1 MRFLKCLND
10 RFFEVR
16 SQILLMDPLPPINRV
31 FGLIAQQERQ
41 LSNEVIDESKVVL
54 ATRNPSGAS
63 RVVSMGKVVTLQ
75 TSVSRNMAFPLISKR
90 VKDLL
95 QIVCPQMVLMRRTN
109 PLSQLHQL
117 LISALTKE
125 QYQSLLALLQQS
137 QIQIAQPIAQ
147 THSLNQIS
155 SNPTSSSNT
164 GIHIALHLRS
174 ILIPRYWTQVQL
186 IIQVAL

>member
-63 RVVSMGKVVTLQ
+63 RVVSMGKVVTL
-75 TSVSRNMAFPLISKR
+75 
-90 VKDLL
+90 
-95 QIVCPQMVLMRRTN
+95 
-109 PLSQLHQL
+109 
-117 LISALTKE
+117 
-125 QYQSLLALLQQS
+125 
-137 QIQIAQPIAQ
+137 
-147 THSLNQIS
+147 
-155 SNPTSSSNT
+155 
-164 GIHIALHLRS
+164 
-174 ILIPRYWTQVQL
+174 
-186 IIQVAL
+186 